1 MSADDSTNP
10 EVRGGTPMVHK
21 KPSADT
27 ARADTSTD
35 DALREA
41 VKDLNRSC
49 GPRTVEA
56 LIGLLRSFNMAVPRR
71 IAGRPVLAFIRYGQA
86 KLPVAVRFR
95 FMPVTRTETM
105 LAAIAADYSPGS
117 PTAALAEALSAVL
130 HVCDRQYAT
139 GHADAPV
146 RVVTEAIATPL
157 NALLRPWAD
166 EPDTEPHTE
175 PNEKPD
181 TAAADG
187 RLRKENS

>member
-10 EVRGGTPMVHK
+10 EVRGGTPMADN

-86 KLPVAVRFR
+86 EGATRGRGVAITADCSRRTGRYHVHTVFWDEFSSRWEGNNGR
-95 FMPVTRTETM
+95 YDMTWEAARAELNRRADTETQ
-105 LAAIAADYSPGS
+105 P
-117 PTAALAEALSAVL
+117 
-130 HVCDRQYAT
+130 
-139 GHADAPV
+139 
-146 RVVTEAIATPL
+146 
-157 NALLRPWAD
+157 
-166 EPDTEPHTE
+166 
-175 PNEKPD
+175 
-181 TAAADG
+181 
-187 RLRKENS
+187 